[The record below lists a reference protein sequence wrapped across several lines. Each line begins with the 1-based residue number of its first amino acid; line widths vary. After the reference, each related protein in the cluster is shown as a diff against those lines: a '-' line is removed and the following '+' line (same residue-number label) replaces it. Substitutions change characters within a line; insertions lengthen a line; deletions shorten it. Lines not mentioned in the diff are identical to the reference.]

1 MKTIELTKQ
10 EKKIEESINQLKPL
24 RQEKMKQVE
33 AIIAKAR
40 KDKAISLRIATYDLE
55 KIKEK
60 AEKNGVPYQTLIT
73 TVLHKYVTDQL
84 FEKEEILRSIKILKE
99 GAT

>member
-1 MKTIELTKQ
+1 MKTIALTKH

-24 RQEKMKQVE
+24 RHEKMKKVKDS
-33 AIIAKAR
+33 IAKAR

-60 AEKNGVPYQTLIT
+60 AERNGVPYQTLIT
-73 TVLHKYVTDQL
+73 TILHKYVTDQL
-84 FEKEEILRSIKILKE
+84 FEKEEILRSIKILRE

>member
-1 MKTIELTKQ
+1 MKTIALTKQ

-24 RQEKMKQVE
+24 GREKMKKVE
-33 AIIAKAR
+33 SIIAKAR
-40 KDKAISLRIATYDLE
+40 KDKAISLRIAAYDLE

-73 TVLHKYVTDQL
+73 TVLYKYVTDQL
-84 FEKEEILRSIKILKE
+84 YEKEEMLRSIKIMKE
-99 GAT
+99 MAT